1 MSRVHA
7 HRMIAAADFL
17 EKLKTLPRGNV
28 LPQTEE
34 QVCPLLRLHDSEQ
47 QVRVW
52 ASAVEQADG
61 GQPSAPQ
68 VSRAVFEV
76 LHPEGPTLRDSP
88 ASRSQQRV
96 ELVSQLREGVRKM
109 SWKQVERLLTQL
121 ETLM

>member
-7 HRMIAAADFL
+7 HRMIAAADFI

-34 QVCPLLRLHDSEQ
+34 QVRPLLRLHDSEQ

-52 ASAVEQADG
+52 VSAVEQGAALG
-61 GQPSAPQ
+61 PQ

-76 LHPEGPTLRDSP
+76 LHPEGPTWRDSP
-88 ASRSQQRV
+88 ASRLQQRV